1 MSGKATGRVWELQL
15 SPAERMV
22 LLALADHADHLGAN
36 IYPSI
41 ALVAWKTG
49 YSGRQ
54 VSRVIAQLV
63 TDGLLIVLQAGGG
76 RKRSTMYRFDLD
88 AGTVKPPFVYPEN
101 HDKMSPI
108 IGNHDKMA
116 GFTDNHD
123 KMSPF
128 PAQETMTSE
137 AVNHDI
143 SGVNHDTAMSYKGT
157 LKELKGV
164 NVKQQQQLKDFD
176 QETKSTIEQDRA
188 RIAAV
193 TAQYRKGGKHE

>member
-41 ALVAWKTG
+41 ELIAWKTG

-63 TDGLLIVLQAGGG
+63 TDGLLLTVRPGGG
-76 RKRSTMYRFDLD
+76 RGRSTMYRFDLD
-88 AGTVKPPFVYPEN
+88 AGTVKPPFVYSDN
-101 HDKMSPI
+101 HDKMSSNGA
-108 IGNHDKMA
+108 GNHDKMA
-116 GFTDNHD
+116 PINGNHD
-123 KMSPF
+123 KMSTF

-137 AVNHDI
+137 ALNHDI
-143 SGVNHDTAMSYKGT
+143 SGVNHDIAMSSKGT
-157 LKELKGV
+157 LSIKKAA
-164 NVKQQQQLKDFD
+164 VKQQQQQQPLVSDEPPK
-176 QETKSTIEQDRA
+176 EKRTLEWYRA
-188 RIAAV
+188 EMKRR
-193 TAQYRKGGKHE
+193 YGDD